1 MICGNPAGMSSEG
14 ADAQR
19 RNSTD
24 GGFTEKLLTVEHE
37 PAAGGGERS
46 ILYPPELESS
56 ELAANWL
63 AVSSDLLVSL
73 EDVQ

>member
-1 MICGNPAGMSSEG
+1 MTNEG
-14 ADAQR
+14 HDAEQR
-19 RNSTD
+19 KTTD

-46 ILYPPELESS
+46 ILYPPTLTNAELD
-56 ELAANWL
+56 ANWL

-73 EDVQ
+73 DDVQ